1 MPKHRWR
8 NQWRKLPAC
17 EATRY
22 RKLEACATENPD
34 SYFSSGANVYS
45 PASWYTA
52 SQDQAVDCR
61 GAVVSQTARGDVSA
75 IIPLDDDD
83 EHVVEEYGGIIPAYK
98 DTSEQWCHTSPET
111 RNAILLA
118 MRLDPANPADDA
130 GPDVRVLNPGRT
142 ITVTQPSELVLED
155 GTRLRVDRQTPPDLP
170 IGYHQLQTLDGIAET
185 WIIQRPASCWL
196 PPGLQAWGWAVQLYA
211 ARSAMSWGIGDLGDL
226 RRLAIWSRHLRAD
239 VLLLNPLCAVAP
251 EIPQEASPYYPSS
264 RRFRNPLYLRIE
276 DLPGAREAAIDWS
289 PLAAAAQSLNDAR
302 RIDRDQVFRLKMEAL
317 EKIWRRHARDSSFDR
332 YCQTMGE
339 SLRGF
344 ASFCVLAERYGGDW
358 RLWPRE
364 YQRPDSPD
372 VLRFVQQASHRLR
385 FHQWLQWQLE
395 RQLAASAAVL
405 PLVIDL
411 PIGVSPGGADA
422 WQWQD
427 VLAKGATV
435 GAPPDQFNMDGQDW
449 SLPPF
454 IPHRLR
460 AARYRPFVETIRSS
474 LRHAGGLRIDHV
486 MGLFRLYWIPQGLG
500 PKRGAYV
507 RYPSEEM
514 LAIVAVESHRAR
526 AWIAGEDLGTVET
539 HVRRRLAENR
549 MLSYKLLWFEDQPP
563 SEFPEL
569 ALAAVSTHDL
579 PTVAGLWSG
588 GDFAA
593 QQRIGLQPNEDGFQ
607 QIRDRLLA
615 ATAVSESAAPAEVVA
630 GAYQALGRAPS
641 TVLAA
646 SLDDA
651 LAVEERP
658 NMPGTTVQW
667 PNWSLAL
674 PQPLEVIES
683 LELPRQIA
691 DGLKRTR

>member
-1 MPKHRWR
+1 M
-8 NQWRKLPAC
+8 
-17 EATRY
+17 
-22 RKLEACATENPD
+22 
-34 SYFSSGANVYS
+34 
-45 PASWYTA
+45 
-52 SQDQAVDCR
+52 
-61 GAVVSQTARGDVSA
+61 VSQTTRGDVSP
-75 IIPLDDDD
+75 INPLDRD
-83 EHVVEEYGGIIPAYK
+83 EEQVVEEYGGIIPSYK
-98 DTSEQWCHTSPET
+98 DTSEQWRHTSPQT
-111 RNAILLA
+111 RHAILLA
-118 MRLDPANPADDA
+118 MGLDPANPSDWA
-130 GPDVRVLNPGRT
+130 GPEVRVLGPGQT
-142 ITVTQPSELVLED
+142 MTVTQPSELVLED

-170 IGYHQLQTLDGIAET
+170 VGYHQVQTLGGKAGI

-196 PPGLQAWGWAVQLYA
+196 PPGLKAWGWAVQLYA
-211 ARSAMSWGIGDLGDL
+211 ARTATSWGIGDLGDL
-226 RRLAIWSRHLRAD
+226 HRLATWSRQLGAD

-276 DLPGAREAAIDWS
+276 DIPGADDAAIDLS
-289 PLAAAAQSLNDAR
+289 PLAAAAQSLNATR

-317 EKIWRRHARDSSFDR
+317 EKIWIRHAQESSFDR
-332 YCQTMGE
+332 YCQAMGE

-344 ASFCVLAERYGGDW
+344 ACFCVLAERFGGDW
-358 RLWPRE
+358 RLWPSK

-372 VLRFVQQASHRLR
+372 VGRFVQEASQRVR
-385 FHQWLQWQLE
+385 FHQWLQWHLD

-435 GAPPDQFNMDGQDW
+435 GAPPDQFNMEGQDW
-449 SLPPF
+449 GLPPF

-460 AARYRPFVETIRSS
+460 AARYTPFIETIRSS

-500 PKRGAYV
+500 PKLGAYV

-526 AWIAGEDLGTVET
+526 AWIAGEDLGTVEK
-539 HVRRRLAENR
+539 HVRRQLAENR
-549 MLSYKLLWFEDQPP
+549 MLSYKLLWFEDQLP

-588 GDFAA
+588 ADFAA

-615 ATAVSESAAPAEVVA
+615 ATAVSDVVAPAEVVA

-674 PQPLEVIES
+674 PQPLDVIES

-691 DGLKRTR
+691 DGLNRSR

>member
-1 MPKHRWR
+1 LQLDSLKI
-8 NQWRKLPAC
+8 AC
-17 EATRY
+17 FAKSNRRQMLTDVLETDRSTRY
-22 RKLEACATENPD
+22 NANLHSPCVLGGGESGEAID
-34 SYFSSGANVYS
+34 HGG
-45 PASWYTA
+45 
-52 SQDQAVDCR
+52 R
-61 GAVVSQTARGDVSA
+61 VVSPTARGDVSP
-75 IIPLDDDD
+75 INSLDDDD
-83 EHVVEEYGGIIPAYK
+83 EPVVAEYGGIIPAYQ
-98 DTSEQWCHTSPET
+98 DTSKQWRHTSPQT
-111 RNAILLA
+111 RDAILRA
-118 MRLDPANPADDA
+118 MGLDPAHPADGTA
-130 GPDVRVLNPGRT
+130 PDVRVLGPGQT
-142 ITVTQPSELVLED
+142 MTAVEPSELVLED

-170 IGYHQLQTLDGIAET
+170 IGYHQLQTLGGDAET

-196 PPGLQAWGWAVQLYA
+196 PPGLKAWGWAVQLYA
-211 ARSAMSWGIGDLGDL
+211 ARSATSWGIGDLGDL
-226 RRLAIWSRHLRAD
+226 RRLATWSRQLGAD

-276 DLPGAREAAIDWS
+276 DIPGAVDAAIDLS
-289 PLAAAAQSLNDAR
+289 PLAAAAQSLNGTR
-302 RIDRDQVFRLKMEAL
+302 RIDRDQVFRLKMDAL
-317 EKIWRRHARDSSFDR
+317 EKIWIRQAQDSSFDR

-344 ASFCVLAERYGGDW
+344 ASFCVLAERFGGDW

-364 YQRPDSPD
+364 YQRPDSPE
-372 VLRFVQQASHRLR
+372 VLRFVQQASQRLR
-385 FHQWLQWQLE
+385 FHQWLQWHLD

-427 VLAKGATV
+427 VLAKSATV
-435 GAPPDQFNMDGQDW
+435 GAPPDQFNMEGQDW

-460 AARYRPFVETIRSS
+460 TARYGPFIETIRSS

-507 RYPSEEM
+507 RYPAEEL
-514 LAIVAVESHRAR
+514 LAIVAVESHRAQ
-526 AWIAGEDLGTVET
+526 AWIAGEDLGTVEK
-539 HVRRRLAENR
+539 HVRRLLAENR
-549 MLSYKLLWFEDQPP
+549 MLSYKLLWFEDQLP

-588 GDFAA
+588 ADFAA
-593 QQRIGLQPNEDGFQ
+593 QQQIGLQPSEDGFQ
-607 QIRDRLLA
+607 QIRERLLA
-615 ATAVSESAAPAEVVA
+615 ATAVNENAGPADVVA
-630 GAYQALGRAPS
+630 GAYHALGRAPS
-641 TVLAA
+641 TVIAA

-651 LAVEERP
+651 LGVEERP

-674 PQPLEVIES
+674 PQPLEAIES

-691 DGLKRTR
+691 DGLNRTR

>member
-1 MPKHRWR
+1 M
-8 NQWRKLPAC
+8 
-17 EATRY
+17 
-22 RKLEACATENPD
+22 
-34 SYFSSGANVYS
+34 
-45 PASWYTA
+45 
-52 SQDQAVDCR
+52 
-61 GAVVSQTARGDVSA
+61 
-75 IIPLDDDD
+75 
-83 EHVVEEYGGIIPAYK
+83 
-98 DTSEQWCHTSPET
+98 
-111 RNAILLA
+111 LLA
-118 MRLDPANPADDA
+118 MGLDPADRSTLA
-130 GPDVRVLNPGRT
+130 GPDVRVSGPGRT
-142 ITVTQPSELVLED
+142 MSVTRPSELVLED

-170 IGYHQLQTLDGIAET
+170 IGYHRLQTLGGDEET

-196 PPGLQAWGWAVQLYA
+196 PPDLKAWGWAVQLYA
-211 ARSAMSWGIGDLGDL
+211 ARSGTSWGIGDLGDL
-226 RRLAIWSRHLRAD
+226 RRLANWSRQLGAD

-251 EIPQEASPYYPSS
+251 EIPQEPSPYCPSS

-276 DLPGAREAAIDWS
+276 EIPGADDIAVDVS
-289 PLAAAAQSLNDAR
+289 KLAAAGQSLNDTR
-302 RIDRDQVFRLKMEAL
+302 QIDRDRVFRLKMEAL
-317 EKIWRRHARDSSFDR
+317 ERIWGLPVEDCRFDH
-332 YCQTMGE
+332 YCQEMGE

-344 ASFCVLAERYGGDW
+344 AAFCVLAERLGGDW
-358 RLWPRE
+358 RFWPQE
-364 YQRPDSPD
+364 YQRPDSPA
-372 VLRFVQQASHRLR
+372 VRRFVQEFSHRLR
-385 FHQWLQWQLE
+385 FHQWLQWHLD

-405 PLVIDL
+405 PLVTDL

-435 GAPPDQFNMDGQDW
+435 GAPPDQFNTEGQNW
-449 SLPPF
+449 GLPPF

-460 AARYRPFVETIRSS
+460 AARYRPFIETIRSS

-507 RYPSEEM
+507 GYSSEEL
-514 LAIVAVESHRAR
+514 LAIIAVESHRAR
-526 AWIAGEDLGTVET
+526 AWIAGEDLGTVEK
-539 HVRRRLAENR
+539 HVRRQLADNR
-549 MLSYKLLWFEDQPP
+549 MLSYKLLWFEDQRP

-579 PTVAGLWSG
+579 PTVAGFWTG
-588 GDFAA
+588 TDFAA
-593 QQRIGLQPNEDGFQ
+593 QQRIGLQPSLDGFR
-607 QIRDRLLA
+607 QIRERLLA
-615 ATAVSESAAPAEVVA
+615 ATAVNETATSAEVVA

-651 LAVEERP
+651 LVVEERP

-683 LELPRQIA
+683 AELPRQIA
-691 DGLKRTR
+691 EGLNRATAQK

>member
-1 MPKHRWR
+1 
-8 NQWRKLPAC
+8 
-17 EATRY
+17 
-22 RKLEACATENPD
+22 
-34 SYFSSGANVYS
+34 
-45 PASWYTA
+45 
-52 SQDQAVDCR
+52 
-61 GAVVSQTARGDVSA
+61 VVSPTARGDVSP
-75 IIPLDDDD
+75 INSLDDDD
-83 EHVVEEYGGIIPAYK
+83 EPVVAEYGGIIPAYQ
-98 DTSEQWCHTSPET
+98 DTSKQWRHTSPQT
-111 RNAILLA
+111 RDAILRA
-118 MRLDPANPADDA
+118 MGLDPAHPADGTA
-130 GPDVRVLNPGRT
+130 PDVRVLGPGQT
-142 ITVTQPSELVLED
+142 MTAVEPSELVLED

-170 IGYHQLQTLDGIAET
+170 IGYHQLQTLGGDAET

-196 PPGLQAWGWAVQLYA
+196 PPGLKAWGWAVQLYA
-211 ARSAMSWGIGDLGDL
+211 ARSATSWGIGDLGDL
-226 RRLAIWSRHLRAD
+226 RRLATWSRQLGAD

-276 DLPGAREAAIDWS
+276 DIPGAVDAAIDLS
-289 PLAAAAQSLNDAR
+289 PLAAAAQSLNGTR
-302 RIDRDQVFRLKMEAL
+302 RIDRDQVFRLKMDAL
-317 EKIWRRHARDSSFDR
+317 EKIWIRQAQDSSFDR

-344 ASFCVLAERYGGDW
+344 ASFCVLAERFGGDW

-364 YQRPDSPD
+364 YQRPDSPE
-372 VLRFVQQASHRLR
+372 VLRFVQQASQRLR
-385 FHQWLQWQLE
+385 FHQWLQWHLD

-427 VLAKGATV
+427 VLAKSATV
-435 GAPPDQFNMDGQDW
+435 GAPPDQFNMEGQDW

-460 AARYRPFVETIRSS
+460 TARYGPFIETIRSS

-507 RYPSEEM
+507 RYPAEEL
-514 LAIVAVESHRAR
+514 LAIVAVESHRAQ
-526 AWIAGEDLGTVET
+526 AWIAGEDLGTVEK
-539 HVRRRLAENR
+539 HVRRLLAENR
-549 MLSYKLLWFEDQPP
+549 MLSYKLLWFEDQLP

-588 GDFAA
+588 ADFAA
-593 QQRIGLQPNEDGFQ
+593 QQQIGLQPSEDGFQ
-607 QIRDRLLA
+607 QIRERLLA
-615 ATAVSESAAPAEVVA
+615 ATAVNENAGPADVVA
-630 GAYQALGRAPS
+630 GAYHALGRAPS
-641 TVLAA
+641 TVIAA

-651 LAVEERP
+651 LGVEERP

-674 PQPLEVIES
+674 PQPLEAIES

-691 DGLKRTR
+691 DGLNRTR